1 LSNIGKEVKVKTA
14 IAIVLFI
21 AMSLSFGT
29 AEACSVLNKKKAS
42 RGLGKGFQGEC
53 SNSGYSVTCLLEEGS
68 WVICDGYGG
77 SYSGTDLNSL
87 IRSACRC
94 TAQGERRKDLIEQ
107 MKGY

>member
-1 LSNIGKEVKVKTA
+1 VKSV
-14 IAIVLFI
+14 ISIVIFI
-21 AMSLSFGT
+21 ALSLSFET
-29 AEACSVLNKKKAS
+29 AQACSVLNKERAS

-68 WVICDGYGG
+68 WVTCDGYGG
-77 SYSGTDLNSL
+77 TYSGTNLQSL

-94 TAQGERRKDLIEQ
+94 SAQDERREDMIEQ